1 MMKKKISNPFLYQG
15 YESPDYF
22 CDRVKETEA
31 LASHLRNGR
40 NVTLISPRR
49 IGKTGLI
56 QNTFYHIREQDKE
69 AICLYIDIFP
79 TKSQAEMVRM
89 LGNAVVNEVM
99 SKNKSLKKKALD
111 YFSAWKPVL
120 SMDPLTGFPTLS
132 LNIEPK
138 QSEITLKGI
147 FDYLVSLDKDVFIA
161 IDEFQQVAEYP
172 ETGTE
177 ALLRSHIQFAQN
189 VHFVFSGSKQHLMAE
204 MFGSPQRPFYQS
216 TETMGLLPLDEN
228 VYYDFANRFFT
239 QKKGILDRQVFH
251 DLYAR
256 FDGYTWYIQSVLN
269 RLYEENRKVTTSSQ
283 LLNAIRLVML
293 GKATQYENIVQ
304 FLTDNQFSLL
314 KAIAKERK
322 VGQPTA
328 QEFLQKHSLS
338 SASSVQSALETLVN
352 KELVYPLPDGYI
364 IYDRFFDLWL
374 QRFPNNN

>member
-1 MMKKKISNPFLYQG
+1 MKKKLPNPFLYQG

-22 CDRVKETEA
+22 CDRVAETEA

-49 IGKTGLI
+49 IGKTCLI
-56 QNTFYHIREQDKE
+56 QNTFYRIREQDKE

-99 SKNKSLKKKALD
+99 PKNKSLKKKALD

-132 LNIEPK
+132 LNIEPR

-189 VHFVFSGSKQHLMAE
+189 VHFVFSGSKQHMMAE

-283 LLNAIRLVML
+283 LLDAIRLVIL

-328 QEFLQKHSLS
+328 QEFLQKHSLP

>member
-1 MMKKKISNPFLYQG
+1 MKKKIPNPFLYQG

-56 QNTFYHIREQDKE
+56 QNTFYRIREQDKE

-352 KELVYPLPDGYI
+352 KELVYTLPDGYI

>member
-1 MMKKKISNPFLYQG
+1 MTKKLPNPFLYQG

-22 CDRVKETEA
+22 CDRVSETRQ
-31 LASHLRNGR
+31 LASHLHNGR

-56 QNTFYHIREQDKE
+56 QNTFYRIKEQDKE
-69 AICLYIDIFP
+69 AVCLYIDIFP

-89 LGNAVVNEVM
+89 LGNAVINEVM
-99 SKNKSLKKKALD
+99 SKNKSLKKKALE
-111 YFSAWKPVL
+111 YFSAWKPVV

-132 LNIEPK
+132 INIEPK

-147 FDYLVSLDKDVFIA
+147 FDYLTSLNKDVFIA

-189 VHFVFSGSKQHLMAE
+189 VHFVFSGSKQHMMAE

-216 TETMGLLPLDEN
+216 TETMGLLPLDEDI
-228 VYYDFANRFFT
+228 YYDFANRFFT
-239 QKKGILDRQVFH
+239 EKRGLLDRQIFH

-269 RLYEENRKVTTSSQ
+269 RLYEENRKVTTSAQ
-283 LLNAIRLVML
+283 LLDAIRLVIL
-293 GKATQYENIVQ
+293 GKATQYENIIQ
-304 FLTDNQFSLL
+304 FFTDNQFSLL
-314 KAIAKERK
+314 KAIAQERK
-322 VGQPTA
+322 VSQPTA
-328 QEFLQKHSLS
+328 QEFIQKYNLPG
-338 SASSVQSALETLVN
+338 ASSVQIALETLVN
-352 KELVYPLPDGYI
+352 KEFVYSLPDGYI

>member
-1 MMKKKISNPFLYQG
+1 MMKKLPNPFLYQG
-15 YESPDYF
+15 YESPEYF
-22 CDRVKETEA
+22 CDRVAETEQ
-31 LASHLRNGR
+31 LAAHLRNGR

-56 QNTFYHIREQDKE
+56 QNTFYRIKEQDKD

-147 FDYLVSLDKDVFIA
+147 FDYLTSLNKEVFIA

-216 TETMGLLPLDEN
+216 TETMGLLPLDEDI
-228 VYYDFANRFFT
+228 YYDFANRFFT
-239 QKKGILDRQVFH
+239 EKKGLLDRQIFH

-269 RLYEENRKVTTSSQ
+269 RLYEENRKVTTSGQ
-283 LLNAIRLVML
+283 LLDAIRLVML
-293 GKATQYENIVQ
+293 GKATQYENIIQ

-314 KAIAKERK
+314 KAIAQERK

-328 QEFLQKHSLS
+328 QEFIQKHSLS
-338 SASSVQSALETLVN
+338 GASSVQSALETLVN
-352 KELVYPLPDGYI
+352 KELVYSLPDGYI

-374 QRFPNNN
+374 QRFPNIY

>member
-1 MMKKKISNPFLYQG
+1 MKKKIPNPFLYQG

-22 CDRVKETEA
+22 CDRVAETEA

-56 QNTFYHIREQDKE
+56 QNTFYRIREQDKE

-120 SMDPLTGFPTLS
+120 GMDPLTGFPTLS

-138 QSEITLKGI
+138 QSETTLKGI

-228 VYYDFANRFFT
+228 VYYEFANRFFT

>member
-1 MMKKKISNPFLYQG
+1 MKKKIPNPFLYQG

-22 CDRVKETEA
+22 CDRVAETEA

-56 QNTFYHIREQDKE
+56 QNTFYRIREQDKE

-228 VYYDFANRFFT
+228 IYYEFANRFFT

-269 RLYEENRKVTTSSQ
+269 RLYEENRKVTTQGQ

>member
-1 MMKKKISNPFLYQG
+1 MKKKIPNPFLYQG

-56 QNTFYHIREQDKE
+56 QNTFYRIREQDKE

-79 TKSQAEMVRM
+79 TKSQAEMVHM

-352 KELVYPLPDGYI
+352 KELVYTLPDGYI

>member
-1 MMKKKISNPFLYQG
+1 MKKKIPNPFLYQG

-56 QNTFYHIREQDKE
+56 QNTFYRIREHDKE

-352 KELVYPLPDGYI
+352 KELVYTLPDGYI

>member
-1 MMKKKISNPFLYQG
+1 MTKKLPNPFLYQG

-22 CDRVKETEA
+22 CDRVSETRQ
-31 LASHLRNGR
+31 LASHLHNGR

-56 QNTFYHIREQDKE
+56 QNTFYRIKEQDKE
-69 AICLYIDIFP
+69 AVCLYIDIFP

-89 LGNAVVNEVM
+89 LGNAVINEVM
-99 SKNKSLKKKALD
+99 SKNKSLKKKALE
-111 YFSAWKPVL
+111 YFSAWKPVV
-120 SMDPLTGFPTLS
+120 SMDPLKGFPTLS
-132 LNIEPK
+132 INIEPK

-147 FDYLVSLDKDVFIA
+147 FDYLTSLNKDVFIA

-189 VHFVFSGSKQHLMAE
+189 VHFVFSGSKQHMMAE

-216 TETMGLLPLDEN
+216 TETMGLLPLDEDI
-228 VYYDFANRFFT
+228 YYDFANRFFT
-239 QKKGILDRQVFH
+239 EKRGLLDRQIFH

-269 RLYEENRKVTTSSQ
+269 RLYEENRKVTTSAQ
-283 LLNAIRLVML
+283 LLDAIRLVIL
-293 GKATQYENIVQ
+293 GKATQYENIIQ
-304 FLTDNQFSLL
+304 FFTDNQFSLL
-314 KAIAKERK
+314 KAIAQERK
-322 VGQPTA
+322 VSQPTA
-328 QEFLQKHSLS
+328 QEFIQKYNLPG
-338 SASSVQSALETLVN
+338 ASSVQIALETLVN
-352 KELVYPLPDGYI
+352 KEFVYSLPDGYI

>member
-338 SASSVQSALETLVN
+338 SASRVQSALETLVN